1 MSTGTVISLNETSGD
16 PATDSVYVTLA
27 LSSANSYSRSD
38 IVVKKGGVYK
48 IVLQKYD
55 DAGNP
60 VENSLYEIYKNFS
73 YSKEYDLNVE
83 ETDIDP
89 SKALLAEIAQK
100 GNGVLV
106 SDLQSPDEIL
116 DGFVTEIAK
125 TYDPR
130 LAFIIAA
137 IVLFLLDIAVRKF
150 KFKWLHEI
158 IRERKNKKSQ

>member
-1 MSTGTVISLNETSGD
+1 M
-16 PATDSVYVTLA
+16 
-27 LSSANSYSRSD
+27 
-38 IVVKKGGVYK
+38 
-48 IVLQKYD
+48 
-55 DAGNP
+55 
-60 VENSLYEIYKNFS
+60 ENSLYEIYKDFS

-89 SKALLAEIAQK
+89 SEALLAEIASR

-125 TYDPR
+125 SYDPR

>member
-1 MSTGTVISLNETSGD
+1 MLKRAEFTKSFCKSTTRREI
-16 PATDSVYVTLA
+16 PW
-27 LSSANSYSRSD
+27 
-38 IVVKKGGVYK
+38 
-48 IVLQKYD
+48 
-55 DAGNP
+55 
-60 VENSLYEIYKNFS
+60 ENSLYEIYKDFS

-89 SKALLAEIAQK
+89 SEALLAEIASR

-125 TYDPR
+125 SYDPR